1 MTKTSSSARVAA
13 EPSPALPP
21 ARSAAR
27 APGLSPSPL
36 PPPYAPPAP
45 AAERGGSHPAALD
58 TIRVGAFLLSA
69 QFPGQSHAQ
78 ALDRTVAATTA
89 AERAGLDAVWLA
101 EHHFVPYGVCPNA
114 ATLAALLLGRT
125 RRIQLGTAVSVLS
138 TSHPVALGEQ
148 AALLHLTSGGRFTLG
163 VGRGGPWI
171 DLAVFGSG
179 LAAYEEG
186 FAERL
191 DLLLRWL
198 RGSRVRADGPQF
210 SFPEVAVVPRA
221 AESARPGGGELS
233 GWLGLEHELSPLR
246 FPRQRT
252 DGGRAPAPD
261 GASAGP
267 PVVVACTSPASV
279 RLAAER
285 GLPMLLGMHSGDE
298 DKLQMLAAYRTA
310 WRESGRGE
318 EQLAR
323 VQREHVAAGV
333 AQVADRGPAARATL
347 LQAMPGWFEYG
358 LGAHRTVDGRERKM
372 RDPYAYTE
380 LLCDLHAVGTPRQ
393 CADRLLATAERTGL
407 RRFAL
412 LAEGSGDHEA
422 TLHNIARIG
431 AEVLPQLS

>member
-1 MTKTSSSARVAA
+1 MTQTSATAGVHPGPDADH
-13 EPSPALPP
+13 
-21 ARSAAR
+21 
-27 APGLSPSPL
+27 APRTDRTGRGHRTPL
-36 PPPYAPPAP
+36 ADRPLTLPPAP
-45 AAERGGSHPAALD
+45 AAERGGSHPAAQD

-69 QFPGQSHAQ
+69 QFPGQCHAQ
-78 ALDRTVAATTA
+78 ALERTVAATMA

-138 TSHPVALGEQ
+138 TTHPVALGEQ
-148 AALLHLTSGGRFTLG
+148 AALLHLTSGGRFTVG

-171 DLAVFGSG
+171 DLAVFGG
-179 LAAYEEG
+179 GVAAYEEG

-191 DLLLRWL
+191 DLLLNFL
-198 RGSRVRADGPQF
+198 RGSRVRGDGPQF
-210 SFPEVAVVPRA
+210 NFPEVPVVPRA
-221 AESARPGGGELS
+221 VEPTRLGGRELAD
-233 GWLGLEHELSPLR
+233 WLGLQAEPALR

-252 DGGRAPAPD
+252 EQSTAPSAGDPS
-261 GASAGP
+261 AAGP

-279 RLAAER
+279 ELAARR

-298 DKLQMLAAYRTA
+298 DKQLMLSAYRTA
-310 WRESGRGE
+310 WRACGRGE

-323 VQREHVAAGV
+323 VEREHVAAGV
-333 AQVADRGPAARATL
+333 AQVADRTPAARATL
-347 LQAMPGWFEYG
+347 LRAMPGWFEYG

-372 RDPYAYTE
+372 RDPHAYTE

-393 CADRLLATAERTGL
+393 CADRLLSTAERTGI

-412 LAEGSGDHEA
+412 LAEGSGDHVG
-422 TLHNIARIG
+422 TLENIARLG